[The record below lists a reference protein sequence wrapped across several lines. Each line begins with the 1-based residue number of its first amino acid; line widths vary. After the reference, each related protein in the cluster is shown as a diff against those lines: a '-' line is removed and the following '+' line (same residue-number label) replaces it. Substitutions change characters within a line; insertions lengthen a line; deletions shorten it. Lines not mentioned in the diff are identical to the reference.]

1 MEKNARPLG
10 LVLASVAL
18 FSAGCQELGTHL
30 QATAEAVTIVCPQ
43 NAAMPERLAA
53 KEIRRYLY
61 LRTGKLLPIVSAQSE
76 LPSRTSLI
84 VVAEKDQPAARVLMP
99 EDARLAVP
107 LGSLGPQQYLLMTVA
122 RGEQRILL
130 IAGGDPI
137 GTLYGAYRFAEH
149 LGVRFY
155 LHGDTIPDER
165 IVLSLPELDERG
177 RPLFNVRGIQPF
189 HDFPEGPDWWNTDD
203 YKAVIAQ
210 LPKLRM
216 NFLGLHTY
224 PQGGAGPEPTVWIGL
239 AEDAGPDGKVR
250 FSSPSSYQNT
260 LRGNWGY
267 SAKKTGMFSFGAA
280 ELFERDDYGPE
291 VMFGMMPWP
300 ETLEQR
306 DELFNRVGDMLGEAF
321 EWACALGVKTCVGT
335 EIPLVIPDVVK
346 ERIRAL
352 GKDPAKPAVVQEVYE
367 GMFRRIMKA
376 YPLDYYWFWTPE
388 DWTWRDPK
396 DEQVEATL
404 TDLRAAMAAAENVDA
419 QFTLATCGWVLGP
432 PSNRALF
439 DQVLSKDMPISCI
452 NRNVG
457 FSPVEPGFA
466 HAKGRPKWA
475 IPWMEDD
482 PAMIIPQLWV
492 GRMRRDAADALAYGC
507 TGLLGIHWRTRILGP
522 NVSALAHAAWD
533 QHGWNPDIGKTI
545 EPPDPELIEGREGGN
560 VANFPNNPIA
570 DTEDDPLYQSVTWD
584 VKAYRLRVPNGTYTV
599 TLKFCEPH
607 YDAKGKRV
615 FSVTLQDK
623 KVIDRLDVFGE
634 VGKNRA
640 LDYTFEGV
648 NVLNDIMK
656 IGFVSEVEYPCI
668 AAFVIQG
675 QGFSTKVNCGGP
687 AYKDY
692 DEDMAPSA
700 EDTRSRDLPADDL
713 YGAWALTQF
722 GPEAAEPIAELFSR
736 LDGGPVTT
744 MSGQRKTNLPRPSTW
759 VNGPGGITPD
769 ERPWEQVSKEY
780 QFVDELADLRPQVKG
795 AGNRERF
802 DYWLNNFRYLRAV
815 GRVNCTWARFNGAMK
830 KVKEEKDPEAQK
842 ELALKTA
849 LPIRRELIEQV
860 ADVHRHLLATVT
872 TTGGMGTVANW
883 QQHLMPTLLTQPGQE
898 LAQILGEELPADA
911 MPHNRLDGPPR
922 IIVPTLRSSLTT
934 GEDLKLKVILLGA
947 GEPQDAALYWRQLGR
962 KKFNRITLSHIA
974 RSVYSAKVPAQMI
987 GHSDLEYHIV
997 AHSAIG
1003 REIVFPAG
1011 APRANQTV
1019 VVVEP

>member
-1 MEKNARPLG
+1 MRENAWPTTA
-10 LVLASVAL
+10 VLLCTAL
-18 FSAGCQELGTHL
+18 ISAGCQEFRTHL
-30 QATAEAVTIVCPQ
+30 PKTAGDVTIVCPKD
-43 NAAMPERLAA
+43 ASMPERLAA
-53 KEIRRYLY
+53 KEIRRYIY
-61 LRTGKLLPIVSAQSE
+61 LRTGSLLPIVPAE
-76 LPSRTSLI
+76 RKLPSRASLI
-84 VVAEKDQPAARVLMP
+84 VVGQKDRPVVWALTRKNEGLVAAITW
-99 EDARLAVP
+99 
-107 LGSLGPQQYLLMTVA
+107 LGPQQYLLRTLAHGKQQV
-122 RGEQRILL
+122 LL
-130 IAGGDPI
+130 IAGGDPVA
-137 GTLYGAYRFAEH
+137 TLYGAYRFAEH

-165 IVLSLPELDERG
+165 IALSLPELDEIA
-177 RPLFNVRGIQPF
+177 RPLFGVRGIQPF
-189 HDFPEGPDWWNTDD
+189 HDFPEGPDWWNIDD
-203 YKAVIAQ
+203 YKAIIAQ

-239 AEDAGPDGKVR
+239 SEDIGPEGKVL

-306 DELFNRVGDMLGEAF
+306 DELFNRVGDMLSEAF
-321 EWACALGVKTCVGT
+321 DWAHALGVKTCVGT
-335 EIPLVIPDVVK
+335 ETPLVIPDVVK
-346 ERIRAL
+346 DRIKAL

-396 DEQVEATL
+396 EQQVEATL
-404 TDLRAAMAAAENVDA
+404 TNLRAAMAAAENVNA
-419 QFTLATCGWVLGP
+419 GFTLATCGWVLGP

-466 HAKGRPKWA
+466 RAKGRSKWA

-482 PAMIIPQLWV
+482 PALIIPQLWA

-522 NVSALAHAAWD
+522 NVSALAKAAWD
-533 QHGWNPDIGKTI
+533 QRGWNPDLGKKVET
-545 EPPDPELIEGREGGN
+545 PDPERIEGREGGN

-570 DTEDDPLYQSVTWD
+570 DTDDDPLYQTVTWN
-584 VKAYRLRVPNGTYTV
+584 VKAYRLKVPNGTYTV

-623 KVIDRLDVFGE
+623 KVIDKLDIFGE

-648 NVLNDIMK
+648 KVLNDILK
-656 IGFVSEVEYPCI
+656 IGFVSEVEYPSI
-668 AAFVIQG
+668 AAFVVQG
-675 QGFSTKVNCGGP
+675 PGVNRKVNCGGL
-687 AYKDY
+687 AYEDY
-692 DEDMAPSA
+692 DKDLPRSD
-700 EDTRSRDLPADDL
+700 EDTQPRDLPTDDFYAD
-713 YGAWALTQF
+713 WAMTQF
-722 GPEAAEPIAELFSR
+722 GPEVAEPIAELFSR
-736 LDGGPVTT
+736 LDGGPVTN

-759 VNGPGGITPD
+759 VSGPGGITPD
-769 ERPWEQVSKEY
+769 ERPWEQVSREY
-780 QFVDELADLRPQVKG
+780 EFADELADLRPKVTG

-802 DYWLNNFRYLRAV
+802 DYWLNTFRYLRAV
-815 GRVNCTWARFNGAMK
+815 ARVNCTWARFNAAMK
-830 KVKEEKDPEAQK
+830 KVREEKDPAAQK
-842 ELALKTA
+842 KLALETA

-860 ADVHRHLLATVT
+860 TDVHRYLLATVT

-883 QQHLMPTLLTQPGQE
+883 QQHLIPTLLTQPGQK
-898 LAQILGEELPADA
+898 LARILGEELPVDA
-911 MPHNRLDGPPR
+911 MPPNKSDGPPR
-922 IIVPTLRSSLTT
+922 VIVPTVRGSLTT
-934 GEDLKLKVILLGA
+934 GEDLKLKVILLGV
-947 GEPQDAALYWRQLGR
+947 GRTQDAALYWRQLGQ
-962 KKFNRITLSHIA
+962 KKFNRTSLAHIA
-974 RSVYSAKVPAQMI
+974 RSVYSAEVPAQMI
-987 GHSDLEYHIV
+987 GNFDLEYHIV
-997 AHSAIG
+997 ARSATG
-1003 REIVFPAG
+1003 REIVFPAS
-1011 APRANQTV
+1011 APRTNQTV
-1019 VVVEP
+1019 VVIEP